1 MGAHP
6 GEHFLKLI
14 LLYDCMRTLFL
25 HAKSAIDVVI
35 PPKVIKTLPKRVGI
49 ITSVQLLHEMNRI
62 LEQIKDSVPAGQV
75 LGCNAV
81 NAVRIAEQVD
91 AFLFVGSGVFHP
103 INVAQQTKKPVYCFN
118 PYTKEFKQLD
128 NKLITEHEKRKKGAI
143 LKFMHAKKVGIIV
156 STKIGQAN
164 LKRALQLKKKKDKE
178 YHIFVC
184 DTLNFADFA
193 DFNFIDC
200 WVNTSCPRIV
210 DEKEGLVNINDL
222 VAEGLVEFP
231 KISEGYDT
239 PIWMSTKG
247 LSK

>member
-1 MGAHP
+1 MGSNSN
-6 GEHFLKLI
+6 EHFLNLV
-14 LLYDCMRTLFL
+14 LLYECMRTFFL
-25 HAKSAIDVVI
+25 NAKSKIDVVI
-35 PPKVIKTLPKRVGI
+35 PKKVIKELPERIGI
-49 ITSVQLLHEMNRI
+49 IVSVQLLHEMEKV
-62 LEQIKDSVPAGQV
+62 LDQIKGAVPAGQV

-81 NAVRIAEQVD
+81 SAVQIKDQVD

-103 INVAQQTKKPVYCFN
+103 INVAWQTGKEIYCFN
-118 PYTKEFKQLD
+118 PYTKEFKKLD
-128 NKLITEHEKRKKGAI
+128 KKLITKHEKRKKGAI
-143 LKFMHAKKVGIIV
+143 LKFMHAKRVGIIV

-164 LKRALQLKKKKDKE
+164 LKRALQLKKQTDKE

-222 VAEGLVEFP
+222 VAEGLVKFP
-231 KISEGYDT
+231 KIKEGYDT